1 MRIAQIAPVWERV
14 PPRKYGGIEVV
25 VFHLTEEL
33 IRRGHD
39 VTLFA
44 TGDSITKA
52 RLISNYDTSPERIH
66 LAQHNPMPDLIHI
79 GKAFKHA
86 EQFDIIHNHTG
97 WIGTVLGS
105 LIDKPVLDTLHW
117 RFSEENI
124 PFYEVYK
131 DAVFY
136 NSISFKQ
143 RESGPDLNYV
153 GNVYNAID
161 TDSYQFSKDKGD
173 YFIHISRICSD
184 KGTDIAIDVARKA
197 GVKLILAGKVDPGK
211 DTLYYK
217 EKIAPKLDGRQI
229 IYMGEITE
237 EEKRALFREARGFIF
252 PLQWAEP
259 FGLVMVEAM
268 ACGTP
273 VIAFP
278 FGSVPEIVDNGKT
291 GFVVNNFEQMV
302 EAVNNIECIDPF
314 DCWKRAVEKFSINKM
329 VDEYE
334 TLYEKIIKL
343 KADKQMA
350 KIEVHKVQVIPSLRI
365 SPASLN
371 LSIKP

>member
-66 LAQHNPMPDLIHI
+66 LAQYNPMPDLIHI
-79 GKAFKHA
+79 GKAFKHT

-229 IYMGEITE
+229 IYIGEITE

>member
-14 PPRKYGGIEVV
+14 PPRRYGGIEVV

-52 RLISNYDTSPERIH
+52 RLVSNYDTSPERIH

-117 RFSEENI
+117 RFSEDNI
-124 PFYEVYK
+124 PFYEAYK

-136 NSISFKQ
+136 NSISLGQ

-161 TDSYQFSKDKGD
+161 TDSYQFNNDKGD
-173 YFIHISRICSD
+173 YFIHINRICPD

-197 GVKLILAGKVDPGK
+197 DVKLILAGKVDPGGK
-211 DTLYYK
+211 DELYYK
-217 EKIAPKLDGRQI
+217 EKDRPQD
-229 IYMGEITE
+229 
-237 EEKRALFREARGFIF
+237 
-252 PLQWAEP
+252 
-259 FGLVMVEAM
+259 
-268 ACGTP
+268 
-273 VIAFP
+273 
-278 FGSVPEIVDNGKT
+278 
-291 GFVVNNFEQMV
+291 
-302 EAVNNIECIDPF
+302 
-314 DCWKRAVEKFSINKM
+314 
-329 VDEYE
+329 
-334 TLYEKIIKL
+334 
-343 KADKQMA
+343 
-350 KIEVHKVQVIPSLRI
+350 
-365 SPASLN
+365 
-371 LSIKP
+371 

>member
-25 VFHLTEEL
+25 VFNLTEEL
-33 IRRGHD
+33 IKRGHD

-52 RLISNYDTSPERIH
+52 RLSCYDTSPGRIH

-79 GKAFKHA
+79 GKAFKYA

-97 WIGTVLGS
+97 WVGTVLGS

-117 RFSEENI
+117 RFSEDNI
-124 PFYEVYK
+124 PFYEAYK

-136 NSISFKQ
+136 NSISFGQ
-143 RESGPDLNYV
+143 RRSGPDLNYV

-161 TDSYQFSKDKGD
+161 IDSYQFSKDKGD
-173 YFIHISRICSD
+173 YFININRICPD

-197 GVKLILAGKVDPGK
+197 GVKLILAGKIDPGGK
-211 DTLYYK
+211 DERYYK
-217 EKIAPKLDGRQI
+217 EKVAPRIDGRQI
-229 IYMGEITE
+229 IYRGEVSE
-237 EEKRALFREARGFIF
+237 EEKRILFRDARGFIF

-259 FGLVMVEAM
+259 FGLVMIEAM

-278 FGSVPEIVDNGKT
+278 FGSVPEIIENGKT
-291 GFVVNNFEQMV
+291 GFIVSSFEQMV
-302 EAVNNIECIDPF
+302 EAVNNIVCIDPF
-314 DCWKRAVEKFSINKM
+314 ECRKRAVEMFSINKM
-329 VDEYE
+329 VDGYE
-334 TLYEKIIKL
+334 MLYEKIIRL
-343 KADKQMA
+343 HTDEQVA
-350 KIEVHKVQVIPSLRI
+350 KIRVPKAQVVVPLEIP
-365 SPASLN
+365 PASVN
-371 LSIKP
+371 LS

>member
-14 PPRKYGGIEVV
+14 PPRRYGGIEVV
-25 VFHLTEEL
+25 VFHLTDEL
-33 IRRGHD
+33 IKRGHD

-52 RLISNYDTSPERIH
+52 RLKSCYDTSPERIH
-66 LAQHNPMPDLIHI
+66 LAHHNPMPDLIHI

-105 LIDKPVLDTLHW
+105 LINKPVLDTLHGS
-117 RFSEENI
+117 FSEDNI
-124 PFYEVYK
+124 LFYEAYK

-136 NSISFKQ
+136 NSISFGQ
-143 RESGPDLNYV
+143 RRSVPDLNYV

-161 TDSYQFSKDKGD
+161 TDSYQFSREKGD

-184 KGTDIAIDVARKA
+184 KGTDIAVDVARKA
-197 GVKLILAGKVDPGK
+197 GVKLILAGKIDPGK

-217 EKIAPKLDGRQI
+217 EKIAPKVDGRQI
-229 IYMGEITE
+229 IYIGEISE
-237 EEKRALFREARGFIF
+237 DEKRALFRDAMGFIF

-259 FGLVMVEAM
+259 FGLVMAEAM

-278 FGSVPEIVDNGKT
+278 LGSVPEIIEDGKT
-291 GFVVNNFEQMV
+291 GFVVNSFEQMV

-314 DCWKRAVEKFSINKM
+314 DCRRRAVEKFSINKM

-334 TLYEKIIKL
+334 RLYEKIIQL
-343 KADKQMA
+343 KADKRVA
-350 KIEVHKVQVIPSLRI
+350 KIKVHKAQVIPPLET
-365 SPASLN
+365 PLTFAN
-371 LSIKP
+371 LS